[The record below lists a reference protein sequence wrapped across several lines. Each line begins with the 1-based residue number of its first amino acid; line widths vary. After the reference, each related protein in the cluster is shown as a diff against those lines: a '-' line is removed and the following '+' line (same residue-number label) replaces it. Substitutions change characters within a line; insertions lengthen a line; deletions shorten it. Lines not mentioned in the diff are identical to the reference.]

1 MANEVLILKGI
12 HFNKSA
18 VLKMKKGHFMAAYN
32 DEELWDHIQKLK
44 PKPKAKS
51 KKAQQFGCNNN
62 LSWGVGYLGAGS
74 P

>member
-51 KKAQQFGCNNN
+51 KKA
-62 LSWGVGYLGAGS
+62 
-74 P
+74 